1 MYYLRSSYIF
11 ISTTWT
17 YQIFPEASFRSL
29 NNPQWNKMNFAIPR
43 DIPYTVILYIII
55 CFTIH
60 IRFSKF
66 VVLSWKSYTLPH
78 GWSEMF
84 QVTGKSQVIDRA
96 YKKIIHPPKSTFL
109 PQRGCSLY
117 TISIHKEWRIG
128 KAKTFASIVD
138 ALGIQIFIH
147 IRNISPK
154 EPHANP
160 EDTYSIC
167 I

>member
-1 MYYLRSSYIF
+1 MFFWILVLQDFGVTLYNVLFKVKLYFYK
-11 ISTTWT
+11 
-17 YQIFPEASFRSL
+17 YHL
-29 NNPQWNKMNFAIPR
+29 NLSNIPR
-43 DIPYTVILYIII
+43 SIVSQPQQPSVKQNEFRDSTWHTIYSNSIHNNI

-128 KAKTFASIVD
+128 KAKR
-138 ALGIQIFIH
+138 L
-147 IRNISPK
+147 PL
-154 EPHANP
+154 
-160 EDTYSIC
+160 
-167 I
+167 